1 MKKKITLIV
10 VGLAMLIGCRS
21 YFSFDRNST
30 SDIPFHKRKPPNMD
44 KAIIISTNGP
54 QLEPKYYEIMG
65 KVTSQIDNITI
76 FQNHCKDAI
85 EMLRYET
92 ENVGADALINV
103 SCSSDKYSADAFGIA
118 ITFRNREQTLKVLKD
133 IKAILE

>member
-21 YFSFDRNST
+21 YFSYDRNST

-85 EMLRYET
+85 EMLRYEA

-103 SCSSDKYSADAFGIA
+103 SCSSDKYSADASGIA
-118 ITFRNREQTLKVLKD
+118 ITFTNREQTLKVLKD